1 MQKLN
6 LYSDIEIEEIKHN
19 KVTTKAE
26 NGQVNDL
33 EPSRWREYENE
44 LGLQFFTVWDT
55 PERDP
60 YGWTDKTI
68 HGNSPIEIPRQC
80 ILRFTK
86 KGERIIDPFC
96 GSGSTLV
103 AAAHLNRQA
112 VAVEINP
119 QIKKIAEHN
128 LNFNKQ
134 RLGSD
139 DLTEWIDKQTI
150 IIGDSTKISEI
161 GFREESFDFSFAHPP
176 YWELVKYSNEYG
188 YAEGDLSNHENLDDF
203 NIGLRRVFEGIFKLL
218 KKGKFF
224 CVLIGEDFKKGGKTI
239 PLDYFAT
246 EIGLGVGFEFYSKII
261 KLTRQASSR
270 VNKMNINKFRSLRS
284 NYFICNHDYL
294 IIFKKPK

>member
-1 MQKLN
+1 VLD
-6 LYSDIEIEEIKHN
+6 LYIETDTIKNSQN
-19 KVTTKAE
+19 KVKSKTE

-33 EPSRWREYENE
+33 DPSLWREYENE

-80 ILRFTK
+80 ILRFSK
-86 KGERIIDPFC
+86 QGEKILDPFC

-103 AAAHLNRQA
+103 AAAHLKRQA
-112 VAVEINP
+112 VAIEINP
-119 QIKKIAEHN
+119 RIKKIAEHN
-128 LNFNKQ
+128 LNYNKQ
-134 RLGSD
+134 RLDSEE
-139 DLTEWIDKQTI
+139 LAEWIDKQMI
-150 IIGDSTKISEI
+150 ILADSTKLTELGII
-161 GFREESFDFSFAHPP
+161 EESFDLAFAHPP
-176 YWELVKYSNEYG
+176 YWELVKYSKEYG
-188 YAEGDLSNHENLDDF
+188 YAEGDLSNYENLNDF
-203 NIGLRRVFEGIFKLL
+203 NLGIKKVFQGVYKLL
-218 KKGKFF
+218 KKGRFF

-239 PLDYFAT
+239 PLDYYT
-246 EIGLGVGFEFYSKII
+246 TSIGLEVGFEFYTKII

-294 IIFKKPK
+294 IIFQKANK